1 MNAGLRKALEICVS
15 GKQRKPDFIKP
26 IEGWDLD
33 RVESVDTARA
43 LLAKNDYRVALIH
56 IDPESAKD
64 LSVTLDTLVR
74 ASPYTEWIGLVSSS
88 LMQTGDQSLLD
99 LISTHCFD
107 YHTLPVDDARILTT
121 LGHAFGMSQARE
133 HSGKDFKADADEE
146 MVGVCAAM
154 QALFRAIRKVAAT
167 DAAVFIS
174 GESGTG
180 KELTARA
187 VHSHSRRSRGPFAAV
202 DCAALPPTL
211 IQAELFGYEKGAFTG
226 ATQRKI
232 GRIEAASGGTLFL
245 DEIGDL
251 PLDLQGNLLRVLEES
266 TIQRLGAVDHIP
278 LDIRVIS
285 ASNVDMMKA
294 VDEGRFR
301 LDLYH
306 RLNVLQLGVPA
317 LRDRKEDIEIL
328 ARYYF
333 SQFLNEK
340 SKLVQGYSQQAL
352 QAMRDYDW
360 PGNVRELINRV
371 RRAIVMCETRLIM
384 PKDLGLESSVKDI
397 EAFPRN
403 DLKLRERRAAAE
415 KQVITQA
422 LAVSGGN
429 ISGAARTLGV
439 SRVTLYQMM
448 RKHELPGQRESRWE
462 KRGGSGRE
470 ELAWSSN
477 RGSGAFAGEP

>member
-1 MNAGLRKALEICVS
+1 MNAGRRKALEICVP
-15 GKQRKPDFIKP
+15 GKYGGPNFIES
-26 IEGWDLD
+26 ISGWDLD
-33 RVESVDTARA
+33 RVECVDTARA
-43 LLAKNDYRVALIH
+43 MLAKNDYRAALIH
-56 IDPESAKD
+56 IDPYNAKD
-64 LSVTLDTLVR
+64 LGATLEELVR
-74 ASPYTEWIGLVSSS
+74 ASPYTEWIGLTSSS
-88 LMQTGDQSLLD
+88 LMQDSDQSLLH

-107 YHTLPVDDARILTT
+107 YHTLPVDDNRIRTT

-133 HSGKDFKADADEE
+133 GSGHDSKTDADGE
-146 MVGVCAAM
+146 MVGVSAPM
-154 QALFRAIRKVAAT
+154 QALFRAIRKVATT

-187 VHSHSRRSRGPFAAV
+187 VHSHSRRSRGPFVAV

-226 ATQRKI
+226 ATKRKT

-266 TIQRLGAVDHIP
+266 TIQRLGSVDFIP
-278 LDIRVIS
+278 LDIRIIS

-306 RLNVLQLGVPA
+306 RLNVLQLSVPA
-317 LRDRKEDIEIL
+317 LRDRKDDIEIL

-333 SQFLNEK
+333 DHFLSEK
-340 SKLVQGYSQQAL
+340 AKLVQGYSQQAL
-352 QAMRDYDW
+352 LAMREHEW

-371 RRAIVMCETRLIM
+371 RRALVMCETRLIM
-384 PKDLGLESSVKDI
+384 PKDLGLESSPKEVEEI
-397 EAFPRN
+397 RYG
-403 DLKLRERRAAAE
+403 DLKLRELRAAAE
-415 KQVITQA
+415 KQGITQA
-422 LAVSGGN
+422 LTVCGGN
-429 ISGAARTLGV
+429 ISRAAQTLGV

-448 RKHELPGQRESRWE
+448 RKHDLLGQMESKREMRSGARR
-462 KRGGSGRE
+462 RGRAKSGNGSG
-470 ELAWSSN
+470 
-477 RGSGAFAGEP
+477 GAFAG